1 MGRGRAAAATA
12 RVAAV
17 EAMEACW
24 AEVAEVKVVGAME
37 AAMAVEKAAAVGWSE
52 AWSEAAGCSEVKEG

>member
-1 MGRGRAAAATA
+1 MVKEEARA
-12 RVAAV
+12 
-17 EAMEACW
+17 ACW
-24 AEVAEVKVVGAME
+24 AEVAKAEAKEAEAKVVGAME